1 MTISTIRKPFAQF
14 SSAQLAGEKA
24 TRHRFCDCS
33 ASGGARWLKFGV
45 QVAWAQAFK
54 WSSIDQT
61 AGSTARCRKMALNR
75 NEHELCSHRGSR
87 LQGLLPPS
95 TGGGLLCL
103 ACLQCLF
110 TANNFAVLW
119 ADSALL
125 WRGIPTENSN
135 GASFAL
141 AWWITAL
148 PCLYHC
154 TGTSCLDICPF
165 LVVGFAMPD
174 VPPYITALAQVVWTF
189 GPVWWITA
197 LPCLALPC
205 LALPCLGDQC

>member
-54 WSSIDQT
+54 WSSIDQA

-87 LQGLLPPS
+87 LQALLPPS

-110 TANNFAVLW
+110 TANNFAVLLCCELILPY
-119 ADSALL
+119 SEGESLPK
-125 WRGIPTENSN
+125 IQTE
-135 GASFAL
+135 L
-141 AWWITAL
+141 AL
-148 PCLYHC
+148 PWL
-154 TGTSCLDICPF
+154 GGSQLCP
-165 LVVGFAMPD
+165 VC
-174 VPPYITALAQVVWTF
+174 ITALAQVVWTF

-205 LALPCLGDQC
+205 LALGINANIVCLA